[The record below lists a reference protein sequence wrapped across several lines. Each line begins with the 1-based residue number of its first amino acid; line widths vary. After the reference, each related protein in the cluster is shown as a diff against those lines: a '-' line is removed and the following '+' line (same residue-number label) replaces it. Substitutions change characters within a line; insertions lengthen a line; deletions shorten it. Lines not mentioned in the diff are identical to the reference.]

1 MTEPLLRVEDLR
13 VTFRTGRALLS
24 RRSRS
29 FDAVRGVSF
38 EVGHGETFGLVG
50 ESGSGKSSTGRALLR
65 LVKPSGGRIVFDGQ
79 DVTAFGRK
87 TPEWYHRAVQ
97 IVFQDP
103 LASLNPRRTVS
114 QSIEDALHERGLP
127 TREHR
132 SRMMELLD
140 RVGLDSHHAERL
152 PRDLSGGQRQRVAIA
167 RALAMEPRLVVC
179 DEPVSALDV
188 STQSQIVNLLQDL
201 QDDLGISYV
210 FIGHDLSVIR
220 HISHRIGV
228 MYLGEM
234 VEIGEA
240 DAVYERPEHPY
251 TRMLLEAIPV
261 PDPAIQR
268 IRRVQRAGRT
278 MVEPPSPIDPPSG
291 CAFHTRCPFVMDVCR
306 QGPVPVRIGDGTRY
320 RCHLA
325 PGESSARSAAVI
337 GTA

>member
-13 VTFRTGRALLS
+13 ITFRTGRALLS
-24 RRSRS
+24 SRARS
-29 FDAVRGVSF
+29 FDAVRGVTF
-38 EVGHGETFGLVG
+38 DVAHGETFGLVG

-65 LVKPSGGRIVFDGQ
+65 LVKPSSGRIVFDGEE
-79 DVTAFGRK
+79 VTDFGRK
-87 TPEWYHRAVQ
+87 TPAWYHRAVQ

-114 QSIEDALHERGLP
+114 QSIQDALHERGVG
-127 TREHR
+127 RGERR
-132 SRMMELLD
+132 SRMMDLLD
-140 RVGLDSHHAERL
+140 RVGLDPHHAGRL

-201 QDDLGISYV
+201 QADLGISYV

-234 VEIGEA
+234 VEFGEA
-240 DAVYERPEHPY
+240 EAVYERPEHPY
-251 TRMLLEAIPV
+251 TRMLLQAIPL
-261 PDPAIQR
+261 PDPEVQRVRRTQR
-268 IRRVQRAGRT
+268 IGRVL
-278 MVEPPSPIDPPSG
+278 VEPPSPIDPPSG
-291 CAFHTRCPFVMDVCR
+291 CSFHTRCPYAMDVCR
-306 QGPVPVRIGDGTRY
+306 EGPVPVRVGDGTRY
-320 RCHLA
+320 RCHLE
-325 PGESSARSAAVI
+325 PGESAIRSAGSVGAV
-337 GTA
+337 